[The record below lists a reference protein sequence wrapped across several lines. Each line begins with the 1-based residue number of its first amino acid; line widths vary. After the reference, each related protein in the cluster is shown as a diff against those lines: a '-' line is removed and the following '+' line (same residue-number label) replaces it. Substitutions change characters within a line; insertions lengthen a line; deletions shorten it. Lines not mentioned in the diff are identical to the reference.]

1 MKESFSQRMGFKQ
14 VRDTYQINDIDDKLR
29 NRLWNSLKQYYWDEF
44 EKKLY
49 ERPYSG
55 GVSYPLSKDKNIKKI
70 L

>member
-44 EKKLY
+44 
-49 ERPYSG
+49 
-55 GVSYPLSKDKNIKKI
+55 
-70 L
+70 